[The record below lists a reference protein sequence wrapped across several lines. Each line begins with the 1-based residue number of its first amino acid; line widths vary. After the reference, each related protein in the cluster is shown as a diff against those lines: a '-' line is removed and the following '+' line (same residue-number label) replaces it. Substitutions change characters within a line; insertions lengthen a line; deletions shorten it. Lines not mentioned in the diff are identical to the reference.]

1 MTPNI
6 RRFWTIASVLSVLPY
21 GIGALVALLDQRA
34 GEHLQGLETLIV
46 LMFSTILS
54 MLFVLIQMFVSMA
67 RKDDMHLHWLL
78 LLLLQFLAQ
87 PAMCLGVGSLYRLL

>member
-1 MTPNI
+1 
-6 RRFWTIASVLSVLPY
+6 
-21 GIGALVALLDQRA
+21 
-34 GEHLQGLETLIV
+34 